1 MANPNYMLGLNREA
15 VTVNGV
21 KTIQMTQTAYNTELY
36 EIFKEHMPNYNPK
49 TPFPET
55 VFFGPRP

>member
-1 MANPNYMLGLNREA
+1 MFQNKYGIKVADPNYMLGLNRDA

-36 EIFKEHMPNYNPK
+36 EIFKEHMPS
-49 TPFPET
+49 
-55 VFFGPRP
+55 